1 MATYVSSYL
10 CPDSEILVGHK
21 IRSDSILV
29 SVCVWHEDVNV
40 SQHDDGEGDKEG
52 QVPPHLPTAIVVGM
66 GSATVHGFRGGKC
79 PSSNRAFHQ
88 HFGGGHIP
96 NKPSQIALRLEYF
109 L

>member
-10 CPDSEILVGHK
+10 CPDSEILVGYK

-52 QVPPHLPTAIVVGM
+52 QVPPHLPTAICNKKLLLLVVK
-66 GSATVHGFRGGKC
+66 VK
-79 PSSNRAFHQ
+79 
-88 HFGGGHIP
+88 
-96 NKPSQIALRLEYF
+96 QIQKY
-109 L
+109 